1 MYCAAA
7 GDSDGCARD
16 ARNVLDADPA
26 WFTALTV
33 DVNEDGYLLFKLLL
47 KSNNAKNVA
56 LVTPLQ
62 DRTEYL
68 MSGTYLDATNSK

>member
-33 DVNEDGYLLFKLLL
+33 DVNEDRYLLFKLLL
-47 KSNNAKNVA
+47 KSNNAKNVT
-56 LVTPLQ
+56 LVPCGCAGP
-62 DRTEYL
+62 D
-68 MSGTYLDATNSK
+68 